1 MVNVRLGCAL
11 SWESE
16 AADLGL
22 LGDARGGERSVRTAR
37 DTEKMNQAPRKVLL
51 AKNARGH
58 KRYHKM
64 CTSPISRKGGS
75 WRRSSI
81 FAQQRHEPPLRE
93 IDMLVEISFDL

>member
-1 MVNVRLGCAL
+1 MVSV

-16 AADLGL
+16 VADLRL

-37 DTEKMNQAPRKVLL
+37 DTGKMNQEPKEVLL

-64 CTSPISRKGGS
+64 CILHIKCKPFHGVV
-75 WRRSSI
+75 
-81 FAQQRHEPPLRE
+81 P
-93 IDMLVEISFDL
+93 